1 MGLGSREPL
10 GHRLELSSDE
20 ERCSESC
27 SFPKPNQLMNVCRCN
42 RGSRLPRA
50 NSKNIFLQHPLEL
63 WLAPGLACLG
73 SRNPPCYQ
81 LWAPLGKALQK
92 FSRNV
97 CKIAKWRHKSQEE
110 LWYCS
115 PIPAC
120 SKYSLSVDL
129 AFNESNT

>member
-20 ERCSESC
+20 ERYSESC
-27 SFPKPNQLMNVCRCN
+27 SFPKTNQLMNVSRCN

-92 FSRNV
+92 FSHPGMSVRLPSGD
-97 CKIAKWRHKSQEE
+97 ISHKRGFGTVPPFQH
-110 LWYCS
+110 
-115 PIPAC
+115 AQ
-120 SKYSLSVDL
+120 
-129 AFNESNT
+129 NTV